1 MVSLVAP
8 GGNYAFAEWLVK
20 QKCAG
25 ERGSLCPLM
34 RGIDSPVHSIEPR
47 DSKCRKKLPLTR
59 QRGPSYT
66 ARESRGDKRVLST
79 SQNEMLC
86 RVGPGTPMGRVFR
99 RFWNPICMSDQVPAH
114 DGDPLRLEILGEW
127 LVLFRDG
134 SGRLGLLPEECLHR
148 GVSLAIGRIEHDGIR
163 CLYHGWKFGVDG
175 TVQETPNHPDA
186 RFRERLRAPSYQVRE
201 QGGFVWAYMGDLD
214 KTPPFPQWRFFDF
227 DPSHVRRV
235 RLYANVNYMQQLEG
249 GTDTSHVGVLHS
261 NFARPSWMTGT
272 FTANDDK
279 ENPATLATGDLAPE
293 LHCEDTRFGFHYAA
307 FRRLPPRPDGT
318 PDPRQNV
325 RVVPVIM
332 PSTRVIPAPA
342 MQYLIFEI
350 PVNDTRTVTFGATY
364 RLDGGPVDA
373 HRLNEISG
381 RHDPDLL
388 CPETFE
394 YRGTWSN
401 RFGQRRDT
409 MKENWSGIQG
419 VVMEDM
425 AMAMTQGPIVDRSR
439 EVLVAA
445 DKAVVRARRQ
455 LLESAR
461 RLAEGGEAIGVGAD
475 VHDIIACDENQLP
488 AEAWQLL
495 VPLHGPARLSSDSNG
510 EE

>member
-1 MVSLVAP
+1 ML
-8 GGNYAFAEWLVK
+8 
-20 QKCAG
+20 
-25 ERGSLCPLM
+25 
-34 RGIDSPVHSIEPR
+34 
-47 DSKCRKKLPLTR
+47 SK
-59 QRGPSYT
+59 
-66 ARESRGDKRVLST
+66 
-79 SQNEMLC
+79 SQNELLC
-86 RVGPGTPMGRVFR
+86 RVGPGTPMGHVFR
-99 RFWNPICMSDQVPAH
+99 RFWNPICMSDQAPAP
-114 DGDPLRLEILGEW
+114 DGDPFRLEILGEW
-127 LVLFRDG
+127 LVLFRDS

-148 GVSLAIGRIEHDGIR
+148 GVSLAIGRVENDGIR

-175 TVQETPNHPDA
+175 SVQETPNHPDA
-186 RFRERLRAPSYQVRE
+186 RFRERLRAPAYQVRE
-201 QGGFVWAYMGDLD
+201 KGGFVWAYMGDAD
-214 KTPPFPQWRFFDF
+214 KTPPFPRWRFFDF

-261 NFARPSWMTGT
+261 NFARPSWMTGS
-272 FTANDDK
+272 FTANEDK

-293 LHCEDTRFGFHYAA
+293 LFCEDTEFGFHYAA
-307 FRRLPPRPDGT
+307 FRKLPARSDGSI
-318 PDPRQNV
+318 DPRHNV

-350 PVNDTRTVTFGATY
+350 PVNDTRTATFGATY
-364 RLDGGPVDA
+364 RLDGGPVDV

-388 CPETFE
+388 CPDTFE
-394 YRGTWSN
+394 YRGSWTN
-401 RFGQRRDT
+401 LFGQRRES
-409 MKENWSGIQG
+409 MKENWSGIKG

-461 RLAEGGEAIGVGAD
+461 RLSEGGEAIGVGAD

-488 AEAWQLL
+488 DEAWQAL
-495 VPLHGPARLSSDSNG
+495 VPMHGPARVSSESNV